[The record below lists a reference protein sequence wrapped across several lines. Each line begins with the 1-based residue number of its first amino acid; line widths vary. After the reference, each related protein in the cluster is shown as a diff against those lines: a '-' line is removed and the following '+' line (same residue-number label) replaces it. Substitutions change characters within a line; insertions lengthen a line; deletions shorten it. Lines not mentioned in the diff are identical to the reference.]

1 MQCTPITISMATQ
14 PTTSSQTSGG
24 DAKADDF
31 QQESTFV
38 KMMLEEIAKTDNF
51 RFKKLS

>member
-1 MQCTPITISMATQ
+1 MYAAT
-14 PTTSSQTSGG
+14 SALCLDEVS
-24 DAKADDF
+24 F
-31 QQESTFV
+31 QRILTFV